1 MNDPGSPHGGGGGAE
16 ASTEQLES
24 IPTVTAMSA
33 DAEENELNTP
43 YFFPD
48 ERPVRFTLEVFPHS
62 AAVKNAAGAPWACS
76 VSPFVDAGALPGDDG
91 PPPPVPID
99 RVARCEECFAYIS
112 PFSEFTS
119 RYWKCAL
126 CGHMS
131 RFTQELSRYRKKNAF
146 QTLPELAQ
154 ETVEF
159 ELPLDSKGAMM
170 RNGEV
175 MLESSYLAKEPAA
188 ARPVVYL
195 AVIDESGGPEYH
207 AAMAE
212 VLDTCIKRLPDDCRL
227 GVVTMSDR
235 VGLVDLTAPLPHV
248 QFVDLGLGGGD
259 RRGGGGGS
267 RGGQAAGGGGW
278 SEPSGAVALSEVM
291 SLEELLCPLGGNR
304 ERMSANVRGLRGAC
318 RYSGAAPAEDQTGS
332 RATGLAVKL
341 LLDLLLRTSPGGTA
355 GSNASTAPSKRAA
368 ARGAAAAGGIPP
380 AVERGGSFTF
390 AGCRLMLFLGG
401 APDRGPGAVGV
412 VSQGLGLG
420 GGGEGDAEGD
430 RFVHDQLFCGEPRAL
445 GFYRGQAYRAA
456 SCGISVDVHCFAN
469 RTCEHFGLSS
479 IAPLALTTGGGVH
492 RHSLLHQREGED
504 RMATLA
510 AEVCGELLKPRV
522 YDGLLRVRTSTEF
535 NVNRD
540 GVYGN
545 LSADPRLESLWHVA
559 SCSSSQTFAMDF
571 EFRGGGGGAE
581 LQWDEDEDSSCT
593 VQSAFAYTAVVPDME
608 FDNEKS
614 GNGGNGG
621 NGNKAARMVTVRR
634 LRVSTVRTDSSPSV
648 EVVAKAA
655 DPATVAVVLAHKVVS
670 EARRSG
676 FAEARALLRDWL
688 ANFVFGLSQSYPPEG
703 GREGGSPGGAG
714 GAETEAL
721 MTDPLV
727 VGVARQVFGL
737 LQSPVLHPTTGIP
750 DARVSLLSRLSSLD
764 PESLSIALYP
774 EMQGYATPDIRLANS
789 LSLSREAMAE
799 ASPACRIFVVDTFW
813 RVIVHYADSAV
824 TLAAGEAAG
833 EEPLPFPPSRESA
846 IGQYLELR
854 RAVRPTAG
862 QEVVYSRAGTSEAY
876 FFEEALL
883 EDQPLPRS
891 ERMETFKK
899 FFAEMIKDVVPP
911 S

>member
-1 MNDPGSPHGGGGGAE
+1 
-16 ASTEQLES
+16 
-24 IPTVTAMSA
+24 MSA
-33 DAEENELNTP
+33 DTEESDLNTP

-76 VSPFVDAGALPGDDG
+76 VSPFVDAANGALPGGDG
-91 PPPPVPID
+91 QQTPPPPVPID

-112 PFSEFTS
+112 PFSEFTT

-126 CGHMS
+126 CGHLS

-175 MLESSYLAKEPAA
+175 LLESSYLAKEPAA

-207 AAMAE
+207 TAMAE
-212 VLDTCIKRLPDDCRL
+212 VLDTCIKSLPDDCRL

-235 VGLVDLTAPLPHV
+235 VGLVDIAAPLPHV
-248 QFVDLGLGGGD
+248 QFVDLGLGGRD
-259 RRGGGGGS
+259 RRGGAGGS
-267 RGGQAAGGGGW
+267 TSGQAAVGGSW
-278 SEPSGAVALSEVM
+278 SEPAGAVALSEVM
-291 SLEELLCPLGGNR
+291 SLEELVCPVGGNR

-318 RYSGAAPAEDQTGS
+318 RYGGAAPAEDETGT

-341 LLDLLLRTSPGGTA
+341 LLDLLLRASPGGAA
-355 GSNASTAPSKRAA
+355 GTSSTASTGGSQRAG
-368 ARGAAAAGGIPP
+368 RGARAAAGGMPP

-401 APDRGPGAVGV
+401 PPDMGPGAVGV
-412 VSQGLGLG
+412 VSPGLAGAG
-420 GGGEGDAEGD
+420 DGEGEGD
-430 RFVHDQLFCGEPRAL
+430 RFVHDQLFRGEPRAL

-456 SCGISVDVHCFAN
+456 SCGVSVDVHCLAN

-504 RMATLA
+504 RAAALAT
-510 AEVCGELLKPRV
+510 EVCGDLLKPRV

-535 NVNRD
+535 SVNRD

-559 SCSSSQTFAMDF
+559 SCSSSQAFAMDF

-581 LQWDEDEDSSCT
+581 LQWDEDEDTSCT
-593 VQSAFAYTAVVPDME
+593 VQSAFAYTAVVPDVTLG
-608 FDNEKS
+608 NEGS
-614 GNGGNGG
+614 ADAGNGSKAGN
-621 NGNKAARMVTVRR
+621 AARMVTVRR

-655 DPATVAVVLAHKVVS
+655 DPATVAAVLAHKVVS

-688 ANFVFGLSQSYPPEG
+688 ANFVFGLSQTFAPEG
-703 GREGGSPGGAG
+703 GRKGGSPGGGGG
-714 GAETEAL
+714 GAATEAL
-721 MTDPLV
+721 MADPLV

-737 LQSPVLHPTTGIP
+737 LQSPVLHPTRGIP
-750 DARVSLLSRLSSLD
+750 DARVSVLSRLSSLD
-764 PESLSIALYP
+764 AESLSIALYP

-789 LSLSREAMAE
+789 LSLSREAVNE
-799 ASPACRIFVVDTFW
+799 ASSVCRIFVVDTFW
-813 RVIVHYADSAV
+813 RVIVHYADSPV

-833 EEPLPFPPSRESA
+833 EEPLPFPPSRDSA
-846 IGQYLELR
+846 IGQHLELR
-854 RAVRPTAG
+854 RAARPTAG
-862 QEVVYSRAGTSEAY
+862 QEVVYSRPGTPEAF

-883 EDQPLPRS
+883 EDQPLPKS
-891 ERMETFKK
+891 ERKETFKT